1 VNLILIFTFAA
12 SYNRIQY
19 HNFMER
25 LINDRLKAARILQGM
40 SLKDLAAKLNNSI
53 SRQGLHKYE
62 TGIVNPDKDMLKKLS
77 EALDVPIEYFFR
89 DLGSLQLSKIEFR
102 KLHVLPSKEESLIIE
117 KSKDILERYLEI
129 ESILGITS
137 NFENPLESYDSIK
150 DYSDI
155 TKAAMGVRDTWN
167 IGIDAIANVIDLLE
181 DNGIKIIKVKTAESI
196 DGFQTWVNGTIPVI
210 GFNEEKLHKP
220 DRIRFT
226 LLHELCH
233 LLLGDKFGDAS
244 ENKIEKYCNHFAG
257 VMLIP
262 DKALK
267 KEIGDHRNNILMQE
281 LGAIKRQYG
290 ISMQSLL
297 MRIKVCGILNDH
309 AIKQIFN
316 SFKHLGWN
324 INEPYDFHGFEQSDR
339 MQQLIYRAMA
349 EGLINEKK
357 ATELSNRKVNELHIT
372 EK

>member
-1 VNLILIFTFAA
+1 
-12 SYNRIQY
+12 
-19 HNFMER
+19 MER
-25 LINDRLKAARILQGM
+25 LINDRLKSARILKGM
-40 SLKDLAAKLNNSI
+40 SLQDLADKLNNSI

-62 TGIVNPDKDMLKKLS
+62 TGIVNPDIEMLKKLS
-77 EALDVPIEYFFR
+77 EALEVPIDYFFR
-89 DLGSLQLSKIEFR
+89 DIGSLHLSKIEFR
-102 KLHVLPSKEESLIIE
+102 KLHILPSKEELTIIE
-117 KSKDILERYLEI
+117 QTKDILQRYLEI
-129 ESILGITS
+129 ESILGIAA
-137 NFENPLESYDSIK
+137 NFDNPLKQINLIK
-150 DYSDI
+150 DYYDV
-155 TKAAMGVRDTWN
+155 TEAAMIVRNVWN
-167 IGIDAIANVIDLLE
+167 IGIDPIANVIDLLE

-196 DGFQTWVNGTIPVI
+196 DGFQTNVNDTIPVI

-244 ENKIEKYCNHFAG
+244 ENQIEKYCNHFAG

-267 KEIGDHRNNILMQE
+267 KELGNHRNNIMMQE
-281 LGAIKRQYG
+281 LGAIKRQFG
-290 ISMQSLL
+290 ISMQGIL
-297 MRIKVCGILNDH
+297 MRIKVCEILNEH

-316 SFKHLGWN
+316 AFKLLGWN
-324 INEPYDFHGFEQSDR
+324 INEPYDFQGFEYSDR

-357 ATELSNRKVNELHIT
+357 AAEISNTPIHNFLVK
-372 EK
+372 